1 MDQSRLEVSADSL
14 LENPWAVILT
24 LPGDYKGEYYYDQLW
39 DRNVLSKHI
48 LDVLYSYQRR
58 LEISQDLES
67 ERQRVSGYNRIRLL
81 LNVIF
86 VVSQIFQYM

>member
-1 MDQSRLEVSADSL
+1 MSADSL

-58 LEISQDLES
+58 PEISQDL
-67 ERQRVSGYNRIRLL
+67 RV
-81 LNVIF
+81 
-86 VVSQIFQYM
+86 